1 VVVEA
6 EVQQQAVLVETA
18 VVVVANQVVLEIWL
32 REQPTPEV
40 VVEVVGLSME
50 PTEAPALSSLP
61 ILPSIQI

>member
-50 PTEAPALSSLP
+50 PTVAPALSSLP
-61 ILPSIQI
+61 TLPSIQI